1 MNLELLVVGIITDH
15 ILVYKNGR
23 TIIIIMDWE
32 ASEMHVQV
40 FGQEGDRFER
50 SVRQGKHTHQS
61 ERANHERG

>member
-1 MNLELLVVGIITDH
+1 
-15 ILVYKNGR
+15 
-23 TIIIIMDWE
+23 MDWE